1 MIDRTGVIRLSVRTV
16 VETGQILYFRIQIA
30 FPIISDFPDS
40 DRFRFDRFRRRI
52 DRIERAMEG

>member
-16 VETGQILYFRIQIA
+16 VERVKFSILVFKLHFRLY
-30 FPIISDFPDS
+30 PISPIRIDFDLFADVS
-40 DRFRFDRFRRRI
+40 